1 MTHLC
6 QLIINFYCKIFHCHV
21 CFFILVK
28 IQNDK
33 MANEQFEEFLYLAFT
48 NMCDNLKAGG
58 AFYVWYASR
67 NVVAFMQALTE
78 AGLDVKQE
86 IIWNKSSLVLGRQDY
101 QWKHEPCLYGWK
113 EGSAHYFVDDRTKT
127 TVLDPPEIDI
137 NKMKAEDM
145 RELLKK
151 IYDIP
156 TTIINEDKPAAS
168 REHPTMKPLKLLA
181 HQIKNSSKV
190 GQRVLDLFAGA
201 GSTLMTCEQLGRI
214 SYNMELDPAYC
225 DVIINRWEEY
235 TGRKAKCIKKK
246 SKQ

>member
-1 MTHLC
+1 M
-6 QLIINFYCKIFHCHV
+6 
-21 CFFILVK
+21 
-28 IQNDK
+28 
-33 MANEQFEEFLYLAFT
+33 
-48 NMCDNLKAGG
+48 
-58 AFYVWYASR
+58 
-67 NVVAFMQALTE
+67 
-78 AGLDVKQE
+78 
-86 IIWNKSSLVLGRQDY
+86 
-101 QWKHEPCLYGWK
+101 
-113 EGSAHYFVDDRTKT
+113 
-127 TVLDPPEIDI
+127 LDPPEIDI

-151 IYDIP
+151 IYNIP
-156 TTIINEDKPAAS
+156 TTIINEDKPSAS

-181 HQIKNSSKV
+181 YQIKNSSKV

-225 DVIINRWEEY
+225 DVIINRWEDY